1 MQALLV
7 LSREVMDIQQ
17 NRILVS
23 GASGLI
29 GSALV
34 RAAQKQSVD
43 VVRLVRDHRKP
54 LPNSIYWN
62 YRNTLIAAH
71 PLELENFNAVF
82 HLSGANVAHRW
93 TGARRREI
101 VRSRVESTRV
111 LCERLAVLHNPP
123 RVLLCASAVG
133 IYGDRGDEELTEQ
146 SPPGTGFLA
155 DTCRRWEAATRKA
168 EEAGIR
174 VVHLRFGVVLDRRG
188 GALAKMLPPF
198 RFGLGGRLGSGRQ
211 WMSWISLRDVVRAA
225 LFLMEHDDL
234 AGCFNLTAPNPVTNR
249 TFTNALGH
257 ALHRPAILPVPEFAL
272 RAAFGAMADEG
283 LLASCR
289 ALPSRLQQAG
299 FIFEHHDIETT
310 LPALLR

>member
-1 MQALLV
+1 
-7 LSREVMDIQQ
+7 MDIQE
-17 NRILVS
+17 NRFLIT

-34 RAAQKQSVD
+34 RAAQEQAAD
-43 VVRLVRDHRKP
+43 VVRLVRDRRKP
-54 LPNSIYWN
+54 MPNSIYWN

-71 PLELENFNAVF
+71 PLELEKFGAVF
-82 HLSGANVAHRW
+82 HLSGANIAHRW
-93 TGARRREI
+93 TDAYRREI

-133 IYGDRGDEELTEQ
+133 IYGDRGDEELTED
-146 SPPGTGFLA
+146 SPSGTGFLA
-155 DTCRRWEAATRKA
+155 DTCRQWEAATRKA
-168 EEAGIR
+168 EDAGIR

-188 GALAKMLPPF
+188 GALGKMLPPF

-225 LFLMEHDDL
+225 LFLVEHDEL
-234 AGCFNLTAPNPVTNR
+234 AGCFNFTGPNPVTNR
-249 TFTNALGH
+249 TFTHALAH

-272 RAAFGAMADEG
+272 RAAFGGMADEG

-289 ALPSRLQQAG
+289 ALPTRLQQAG
-299 FIFEHHDIETT
+299 FTFEHRDIGTT
-310 LPALLR
+310 LQALLR